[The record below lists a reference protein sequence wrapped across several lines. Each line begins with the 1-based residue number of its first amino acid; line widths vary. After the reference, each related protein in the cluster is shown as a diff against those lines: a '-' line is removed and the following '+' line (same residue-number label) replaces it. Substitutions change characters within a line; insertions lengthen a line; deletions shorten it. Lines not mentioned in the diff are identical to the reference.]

1 MFSKKCKAHLSSVDM
16 NAWQHFKFAFGFLT
30 ELKKAELALLLH
42 MFVPRC
48 CETYASDKVKE
59 LAAKLE
65 DHNKL
70 HLNFLEDDDD

>member
-1 MFSKKCKAHLSSVDM
+1 
-16 NAWQHFKFAFGFLT
+16 
-30 ELKKAELALLLH
+30 LLLH